1 MSSWLISSIISLSGV
16 LISAA
21 ASVVAARLVSKREF
35 KKLLLTWQ
43 REDLVSFDTAF
54 SDMVSA
60 VSAYA
65 VRGGLEQ
72 RWDAV
77 PKIAA
82 LSCRASGPLAES
94 LDALSR
100 AVYGSDLSAVRSS
113 LDRAIHC
120 YRDDKQSGNHDQGQ
134 QVNP

>member
-120 YRDDKQSGNHDQGQ
+120 YRDYKQSGNHDQGQ

>member
-82 LSCRASGPLAES
+82 LSCRASGRLSES

-100 AVYGSDLSAVRSS
+100 AVYGLSLIHSSSAAVCDSFHS
-113 LDRAIHC
+113 LSPSILAP
-120 YRDDKQSGNHDQGQ
+120 QLGQ
-134 QVNP
+134 

>member
-1 MSSWLISSIISLSGV
+1 MSSWLISSIISFVGV

-21 ASVVAARLVSKREF
+21 ASVFAARLVSKREF

-43 REDLVSFDTAF
+43 REDLVSFDAAF
-54 SDMVSA
+54 SDMASA

-100 AVYGSDLSAVRSS
+100 AACGSDLSAVRSA
-113 LDRAIHC
+113 LDHAMRC
-120 YRDDKQSGNHDQGQ
+120 YRDHKQTGNHDQGQ
-134 QVNP
+134 QVHP

>member
-1 MSSWLISSIISLSGV
+1 MSSWLISSIISFFGV

-43 REDLVSFDTAF
+43 REDLVSFDAAF

-134 QVNP
+134 QVHP

>member
-43 REDLVSFDTAF
+43 REDLVSFDAAF

-100 AVYGSDLSAVRSS
+100 AACGSDLSAVRSA
-113 LDRAIHC
+113 LDHAIHC

>member
-1 MSSWLISSIISLSGV
+1 MSSWLISSIISFVGV

-21 ASVVAARLVSKREF
+21 ASVFAARLVSKREF

-82 LSCRASGPLAES
+82 LSCLASGPLAES